1 MSTLDIMH
9 FHLRFLSQTMQQVI
23 FHFYAK
29 RSGGASVS
37 SPSRVPGSFN
47 LSCEYVI
54 TTMASKDSQCVLK
67 SQELVFVWSSTDV
80 KRQQASADFPVKLKN
95 CQPEVLTFIN
105 TLLCDPYVL
114 QFDATIVADKVKTA
128 LEKLSGSI
136 SKGFIPGISI
146 KVAVEESE
154 YILGDTV
161 IINTTP
167 SVTPSMHIDSISY
180 RVSPMSCFT
189 FGIL

>member
-1 MSTLDIMH
+1 
-9 FHLRFLSQTMQQVI
+9 MQQVI

-47 LSCEYVI
+47 LRCEYVI
-54 TTMASKDSQCVLK
+54 TAMASKDSQCVLK

-80 KRQQASADFPVKLKN
+80 KRQQASADCPVKLKN
-95 CQPEVLTFIN
+95 CQPEVLTFMN
-105 TLLCDPYVL
+105 TLLCEPYIL

-167 SVTPSMHIDSISY
+167 SVTPSMHIDSICY
-180 RVSPMSCFT
+180 RVSPISCFI